1 MAEEIPLPP
10 PSPPPLLPPPAHL
23 VLVECFGFRR
33 ALAKDAAAA
42 AAVETQTLLSN
53 GPNFLFLSSRPQFS
67 LSAEETTWPPFHF
80 SLSLS
85 LSLSSPLSFLPPRE
99 EETFRDRERQ
109 TVPSFISSI
118 SRIAAERERGRAR
131 SPPSCYIEEPIL
143 SYFSRAARTNSAVIL
158 DLLPPLPSSAGMQ

>member
-10 PSPPPLLPPPAHL
+10 PSPPLLLPPPAHL

-42 AAVETQTLLSN
+42 AAAETQTLLSN

-85 LSLSSPLSFLPPRE
+85 LSLLLCHFCRQEKKRRSETERDRQFLPSSPPFPGLQLR
-99 EETFRDRERQ
+99 
-109 TVPSFISSI
+109 
-118 SRIAAERERGRAR
+118 ERERASEVAAVMLHRRAD
-131 SPPSCYIEEPIL
+131 IEL
-143 SYFSRAARTNSAVIL
+143 LFSRR
-158 DLLPPLPSSAGMQ
+158 